1 MKISWKKKNNLKPH
15 VILDKIDSIK
25 TVSSEGNVS
34 FSGFELHDA
43 MPVLK
48 SMISFPAQ
56 SDGLDKDALVWK
68 TISSIPEKLTPDV
81 VINKINEIF
90 RRQNAVRESAFHVLT
105 SVSLNTLVLQKTI
118 TIEGA
123 RVRLLHVDF
132 PKKYSARQDAI
143 RNSKLTI
150 DATPRN
156 YCRVII
162 IVKAKSPHAAVTK
175 ALRCLDL
182 QRALWCL
189 FSNSRMEIIGNEWE
203 PINTIRL
210 GGIHTVHN
218 ENGSLATEMVWFEP
232 NYSEAKLCDPKPPE
246 IFNKNCIYARKLLS
260 KSTYSKSIK
269 DALLRYVRA
278 LDEKDQNNALV
289 KLWGAIECLTAPGE
303 ANYDLVTKRCS
314 FIFKDNIY
322 HKQVLEHLREVRNQ
336 SVHAGDQE
344 EKAKINCYQLQF
356 YFFNLIFFYLRSAT
370 AFESLDEANQ
380 FLSMSPNKDDL
391 LKKKKLLARAL
402 RFVSG
407 KPSNK

>member
-1 MKISWKKKNNLKPH
+1 MKISWKNKNNLKPN

-34 FSGFELHDA
+34 FSGFELHEA

-48 SMISFPAQ
+48 SMISFPGQ

-68 TISSIPEKLTPDV
+68 TISSIPEKLTPDA
-81 VINKINEIF
+81 VINKINEIY
-90 RRQNAVRESAFHVLT
+90 RLQNAVRESVFHILT
-105 SVSLNTLVLQKTI
+105 SVSLNTLLLQKTI
-118 TIEGA
+118 TIEGDKI
-123 RVRLLHVDF
+123 RLQNADF
-132 PKKYSARQDAI
+132 PKKYSARHDAI
-143 RNSKLTI
+143 RNSRLSI

-156 YCRVII
+156 YSRVII
-162 IVKAKSPHAAVTK
+162 VVKAKSPHTAVTK

-218 ENGSLATEMVWFEP
+218 EDGSLASEMVWFEP
-232 NYSEAKLCDPKPPE
+232 NYTEAKPCNPKQPE
-246 IFNKNCIYARKLLS
+246 IFKKNCTYACRLLS
-260 KSTYSKSIK
+260 KSKYSKSIK

-278 LDEKDQNNALV
+278 LDEKDQNNALI
-289 KLWGAIECLTAPGE
+289 KLWGAIECLTSPGE
-303 ANYDLVTKRCS
+303 ANYDFVTKRCS
-314 FIFKDNIY
+314 FIFEDNTY

-356 YFFNLIFFYLRSAT
+356 YFYHLIFFYLRSAT
-370 AFESLDEANQ
+370 VFNSLDEANQ

-391 LKKKKLLARAL
+391 LKKKKLLVRAL
-402 RFVSG
+402 RFVSA
-407 KPSNK
+407 KPANK